1 MAKTIEQLNGYK
13 KIKRWLRLTPKT
25 SLLYKKKGIKL

>member
-1 MAKTIEQLNGYK
+1 MTGKTAEVLNGYK

-25 SLLYKKKGIKL
+25 SLLYKRKV

>member
-1 MAKTIEQLNGYK
+1 MMAKIIKLLNGYK

-25 SLLYKKKGIKL
+25 SLLYKRKV